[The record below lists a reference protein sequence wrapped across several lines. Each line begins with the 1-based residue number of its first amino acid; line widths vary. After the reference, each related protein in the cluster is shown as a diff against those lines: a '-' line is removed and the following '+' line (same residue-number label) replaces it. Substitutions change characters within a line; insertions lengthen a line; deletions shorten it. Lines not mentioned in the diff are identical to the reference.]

1 VTKRDGGDREKQL
14 RSKNRAVMLLLL
26 GIMALIYLL
35 FLARAG
41 GF

>member
-1 VTKRDGGDREKQL
+1 MKPGDSDRHKQQ

-26 GIMALIYLL
+26 GVMALIYLL